1 MFAEE
6 IFLTI
11 TPTGVLTFNTV
22 YGWSGHWS
30 KNDINKWVRA
40 LEFLSVSSGAQHP
53 WLLSMVN
60 FLSLNTRVDTCSKL
74 DLVSLAPGTG
84 PGLTCDPSVTNFSPS
99 LEFFILELKVN
110 IFSPLWSG
118 SCWDVSPSSQATPFL
133 FAWRMNFGSMREWE
147 QQVNKT
153 AKRNRYGC
161 GHRRIMKNGRHES

>member
-110 IFSPLWSG
+110 IFFPTLVRELLGCESIITGHPIPL
-118 SCWDVSPSSQATPFL
+118 CMENEL
-133 FAWRMNFGSMREWE
+133 WE
-147 QQVNKT
+147 YERVR
-153 AKRNRYGC
+153 AAG
-161 GHRRIMKNGRHES
+161 E

>member
-110 IFSPLWSG
+110 IFFPTLVRELLGCESIITSHPIPL
-118 SCWDVSPSSQATPFL
+118 CMENEL
-133 FAWRMNFGSMREWE
+133 WE
-147 QQVNKT
+147 YERVR
-153 AKRNRYGC
+153 AAG
-161 GHRRIMKNGRHES
+161 E